1 MQLFFINMHANSWEI
16 KEYNAEEREDER
28 NNITVKTLPDGS
40 KVFNLLS
47 GFVLLFKQHISEF
60 TCI

>member
-1 MQLFFINMHANSWEI
+1 MHANSWEI